1 MSNPMD
7 FAKPAVDVGLMTN
20 DWPSHQRLLA
30 EVGVDYDHLLKV
42 GGGVHQHRYAVGDS
56 VLKVN
61 SHRDALA
68 PTPSPLVGLRIA
80 GSIDQPVARVSSD
93 GVPIEVVPVGTDG
106 IVDVEVRW
114 RTRRQDE
121 IAEFLHAGLGGERDG
136 ERWRVGTS
144 LFVIEADPVA
154 PEASEELDGIGLRYL
169 TVQVRDVVREHA
181 RLVDLGYE
189 SAREPVR
196 LGDTA
201 CISFVRAPD
210 GVWVEVSQRASL
222 TGALPVLS

>member
-1 MSNPMD
+1 MSDPMD
-7 FAKPAVDVGLMTN
+7 LAKLAVDVGLMTN
-20 DWPSHQRLLA
+20 DWPSHQQLLA
-30 EVGVDYDHLLKV
+30 EVGVEYDHLLKI
-42 GGGVHQHRYAVGDS
+42 GRGVHQHRYAIGDS

-61 SHRDALA
+61 SHRDELVA
-68 PTPSPLVGLRIA
+68 TPSPLVGLRVA
-80 GSIDQPVARVSSD
+80 GAVDRPTARVTAD
-93 GVPIEVVPVGTDG
+93 RVPIDIVPVGTDG

-114 RTRRQDE
+114 RTHRPDE
-121 IAEFLHAGLGGERDG
+121 VAEFLEAGLGGVQEE

-144 LFVIEADPVA
+144 WFVVEADPAA
-154 PEASEELDGIGLRYL
+154 PEASEGLDGLGLRYL
-169 TVQVRDVVREHA
+169 TVQVRNVVREHA

-222 TGALPVLS
+222 TGALPVLH

>member
-1 MSNPMD
+1 MNAMSNPMD

-68 PTPSPLVGLRIA
+68 PTPSPLVRLRIA
-80 GSIDQPVARVSSD
+80 CSVDQPMSRVTSD
-93 GVPIEVVPVGTDG
+93 RVPIEVVPVGTDG

-114 RTRRQDE
+114 RTHRPDE
-121 IAEFLHAGLGGERDG
+121 VAEFLHAG
-136 ERWRVGTS
+136 
-144 LFVIEADPVA
+144 
-154 PEASEELDGIGLRYL
+154 
-169 TVQVRDVVREHA
+169 
-181 RLVDLGYE
+181 
-189 SAREPVR
+189 
-196 LGDTA
+196 
-201 CISFVRAPD
+201 
-210 GVWVEVSQRASL
+210 
-222 TGALPVLS
+222 